1 MPDIGAWGAVLWMLV
16 CVVAVI
22 GLAYWFTRFVV
33 GRGLIPGTGRQQ
45 GGKQMEI
52 LSQQTLGKDQRIAVV
67 RVGTRYFLV
76 GIAANSISTL
86 AELTE
91 EDIICAQEPSA
102 APQDGQ
108 LSFREALDAVIKN
121 KMRR

>member
-1 MPDIGAWGAVLWMLV
+1 MPDVGAWGAVLWMLV

-22 GLAYWFTRFVV
+22 GLAYWFTKFVA

-76 GIAANSISTL
+76 GIAAHNVSML

-91 EDIICAQEPSA
+91 EDIAAAQEPA
-102 APQDGQ
+102 EVPEGGQ
-108 LSFREALDAVIKN
+108 ISFREALDVVVK
-121 KMRR
+121 KKLRR

>member
-33 GRGLIPGTGRQQ
+33 GRGLIPGAGRQQ
-45 GGKQMEI
+45 GGKQMEV

-76 GIAANSISTL
+76 GIAANSVSML

-91 EDIICAQEPSA
+91 EDITCAEVSPE
-102 APQDGQ
+102 APAEGQ
-108 LSFREALDAVIKN
+108 LSFREALDAVVK
-121 KMRR
+121 KKLGR